1 MFDPSQ
7 KNWENQSLL
16 SLAGRRDVEEQGR
29 ATLAGTASVAS
40 PEPIL
45 SDHAD
50 AARDGNNLRSLF
62 GRLKQRFAR
71 AESEAVEEVQRHT
84 PSCDETPGEDLPE
97 PEIAEPAE
105 APPADAY
112 ASREPLYWRPLI
124 DPLSVFSG
132 IARSK
137 RLIFATTVLGAV
149 AGVLIA
155 LATPREY
162 YSATEIL
169 FDPRDLQLAERD
181 LTRGSLPSDATLAL
195 IENQV
200 AIIMSS
206 TVLGKVAE
214 RLNLAEDPEFNG
226 QGGSPL
232 GLLLN
237 PRALFSF
244 GGESG
249 GIASRQAIAVENLAE
264 KLNVA
269 RGERTF
275 IIHIGASTRDAEKS
289 ARVANTTAEV
299 YLEQASQLHQQTAN
313 RANAEL
319 TSQLD
324 ELRAAVEAAERA
336 VADYKAENDLVEA
349 QGRFIADDEIVRLN
363 DQLANARAR
372 TAELTAHANSA
383 KDLDLEG
390 VIGGALPEQ
399 ISSPVMTELLSRYAA
414 LQQEADR
421 MAVRLGS
428 RHPDNL
434 AIQAELVGAREAIAA
449 ELRRVIASIQVELR
463 RAVQLEQELAARL
476 AELKAQKGNRAN
488 EHVRLR
494 ELEREAAARRA
505 VYESFLLR
513 ARETGQQSSL
523 NTANVNVISQAY
535 PPLLP
540 TGPGR
545 STIAIAVTLLGFLAG
560 VALGAGRGAWESLRE
575 NMEANRSAPH
585 RGQVRAADSA
595 HRRPEDEDPAA
606 DEEFD
611 PPPDDGP
618 GRGQRRKDRDRTST
632 PYAADISY
640 LPDGFGPGLH
650 PVSSWRRDTADLPPT
665 RGDARYPAAASYPP
679 TWPETVLPGHIGGSL
694 EAPEP
699 LTIEDL
705 REDLRALRREVEA
718 LAERRALRR
727 A

>member
-1 MFDPSQ
+1 MFDPSRN
-7 KNWENQSLL
+7 NWENQSLL
-16 SLAGRRDVEEQGR
+16 SLAGRW
-29 ATLAGTASVAS
+29 
-40 PEPIL
+40 
-45 SDHAD
+45 D
-50 AARDGNNLRSLF
+50 AAAQHLSASGASLEPAFTAPRGGSNLRSLF
-62 GRLKQRFAR
+62 DRLKQRFVR
-71 AESEAVEEVQRHT
+71 AKAEAVEAQHHAPTRGEG
-84 PSCDETPGEDLPE
+84 PSEELPE
-97 PEIAEPAE
+97 PVIPEQAEV
-105 APPADAY
+105 PPAGAY
-112 ASREPLYWRPLI
+112 APGEPLYWRPLI
-124 DPLSVFSG
+124 NPFSVFSG

-137 RLIFATTVLGAV
+137 RLIFAATVLGAV
-149 AGVLIA
+149 AGVLVA

-162 YSATEIL
+162 YAAAEIL
-169 FDPRDLQLAERD
+169 FDPRNLQLAERD
-181 LTRGSLPSDATLAL
+181 LTSGSLPSDATLAL

-214 RLNLAEDPEFNG
+214 RLNLTEDPEFNG
-226 QGGSPL
+226 EGGGFL

-237 PRALFSF
+237 PRALLSV
-244 GGESG
+244 GASTG
-249 GIASRQAIAVENLAE
+249 GIDARRAITIENLAE
-264 KLNVA
+264 KLHVA
-269 RGERTF
+269 RGDRTF
-275 IIHIGASTRDAEKS
+275 IIHIGAATRDPEKS
-289 ARVANTTAEV
+289 ALVANTTAEV

-324 ELRAAVEAAERA
+324 ELRAAVEAAEKA

-349 QGRFIADDEIVRLN
+349 QGRFIADDEIIRLN
-363 DQLANARAR
+363 EQLAVARAR

-390 VIGGALPEQ
+390 VLGGALPEQ

-421 MAVRLGS
+421 MAVRLGP

-434 AIQAELVGAREAIAA
+434 AIQAELTGAREAIAA
-449 ELRRVIASIQVELR
+449 ELRRVVASIQVELR

-476 AELKAQKGNRAN
+476 AELKAQKGSRAS

-513 ARETGQQSSL
+513 ARETGQQGSL

-540 TGPGR
+540 MGPGR
-545 STIAIAVTLLGFLAG
+545 STIAIAGTLLGFLAG
-560 VALGAGRGAWESLRE
+560 IALGAGRGAWESLRE
-575 NMEANRSAPH
+575 NMEADRTAP
-585 RGQVRAADSA
+585 RQVRAAQSA
-595 HRRPEDEDPAA
+595 RRRPEDKILTANEG
-606 DEEFD
+606 FD

-618 GRGQRRKDRDRTST
+618 GGGQRSQDRNRANVPHLADVSYMQDR
-632 PYAADISY
+632 
-640 LPDGFGPGLH
+640 FGPGFH
-650 PVSSWRRDTADLPPT
+650 PVSSWRRDADEPPRL
-665 RGDARYPAAASYPP
+665 RGDAQYYPAATSYPP
-679 TWPETVLPGHIGGSL
+679 TWQEAVTPNEIDDSCD
-694 EAPEP
+694 APEP

-705 REDLRALRREVEA
+705 RDELRALRREVDA